1 MIGTSKIRAIPIA
14 ILATMLVACTT
25 AVPIVN
31 TQEQR
36 ITLLIHFEASDEGL
50 EEFSEIMRGV
60 SEAMQT
66 EPGFVSAVVYNNVD
80 DPNTIVLAEVW
91 ETKRDHLKHFDR
103 IVASGDWA
111 HINSLLTS
119 EPEMGYFVEQAAAE

>member
-14 ILATMLVACTT
+14 IFATLLVACTT
-25 AVPIVN
+25 AAPTVN

-36 ITLLIHFEASDEGL
+36 VTLLIHFEASDEGL

-91 ETKRDHLKHFDR
+91 ETKRDHLEHFDR

-119 EPEMGYFVEQAAAE
+119 EPEMGYFVEQTAAE

>member
-14 ILATMLVACTT
+14 IFATLLVACTT

-36 ITLLIHFEASDEGL
+36 VTLLIHFEASDEGL

-91 ETKRDHLKHFDR
+91 ETKRDHLEHFDR

-119 EPEMGYFVEQAAAE
+119 EPEMGYFVEQTAAE

>member
-14 ILATMLVACTT
+14 IFATLLVACTT

-36 ITLLIHFEASDEGL
+36 VTLLIHFEASDEGL

-60 SEAMQT
+60 SEAMQS

-91 ETKRDHLKHFDR
+91 ETKRDHLEHFDR

-119 EPEMGYFVEQAAAE
+119 EPEMGYFVEQASAE

>member
-1 MIGTSKIRAIPIA
+1 MTGVSMIRPFYIA
-14 ILATMLVACTT
+14 ILATLLAACTT
-25 AVPIVN
+25 AVPLANI
-31 TQEQR
+31 QEER
-36 ITLLIHFEASDEGL
+36 VTLLIHFEASDEGL
-50 EEFSEIMRGV
+50 EEFSVIMGGV

-66 EPGFVSAVVYNNVD
+66 EPGFVSAVVYNSVD

-91 ETKRDHLKHFDR
+91 ETKRDHLEHFDR

-119 EPEMGYFVEQAAAE
+119 EPDMGYFVVQTAAE

>member
-14 ILATMLVACTT
+14 IVATLLVACTT
-25 AVPIVN
+25 AVPHAN
-31 TQEQR
+31 TQEER
-36 ITLLIHFEASDEGL
+36 VTLLIHFEASDEGL

-91 ETKRDHLKHFDR
+91 ETKRDHLEHFDR

-111 HINSLLTS
+111 HINSLLMST
-119 EPEMGYFVEQAAAE
+119 PEMGYFVEQASAE

>member
-14 ILATMLVACTT
+14 IFATLLVACTT

-31 TQEQR
+31 TQEPR
-36 ITLLIHFEASDEGL
+36 VTLLILFEASDEGL

-60 SEAMQT
+60 SEAMQS

-91 ETKRDHLKHFDR
+91 ETKRDHLEHFDR
-103 IVASGDWA
+103 IVASGGWA

-119 EPEMGYFVEQAAAE
+119 EPEMGYFVEQASAE